1 MLELNELCEAIEFKN
16 LSDLSNRVADDLNII
31 IRTPEDLE
39 MFTNNFC
46 EKSSIHTAVT
56 EMRDYKLLN
65 NNPPDITEFFEAY
78 HKHDREAFEMLFQ
91 HSIAPDK
98 WEDIKVYMS
107 LNRKTVLDV
116 YGNFVTGL
124 QFGLTYRIWH
134 YVM

>member
-1 MLELNELCEAIEFKN
+1 
-16 LSDLSNRVADDLNII
+16 
-31 IRTPEDLE
+31 
-39 MFTNNFC
+39 
-46 EKSSIHTAVT
+46 
-56 EMRDYKLLN
+56 
-65 NNPPDITEFFEAY
+65 
-78 HKHDREAFEMLFQ
+78 MLFQ